1 MPKNILQS
9 HDVIYNKQSGIFQM
23 GLRNMY
29 GQPDITAEIKSR
41 RLDWLGHMARMEKGI
56 SEGHPGGR

>member
-1 MPKNILQS
+1 M
-9 HDVIYNKQSGIFQM
+9 V
-23 GLRNMY
+23 LRNMY